1 MKNDQLKQIENEF
14 KIWGVKFETR
24 IRGSNHIELV
34 WRASPDKEIRSYI
47 IAKTPS
53 DHRGWLNARAD
64 IRHLLS

>member
-47 IAKTPS
+47 IAKTPMIS
-53 DHRGWLNARAD
+53 
-64 IRHLLS
+64 